1 MYAVATECKAEV
13 TPSTRNGHRVFSYTL
28 ESHTAQAF
36 GIMNELRLERQ
47 LCDVTL
53 RVKYSDLEAVE
64 FVAHKIVL
72 ASSSPVFRAMFTN
85 GLKECGMEVV
95 PIEGIHPRVMERL
108 IEFSYTASISVGE
121 KCVIHVMNGAVMYQI
136 DSVVKACCDFLVQ
149 QLDPSNAIGIASF
162 AEQIGCTELHQKAR
176 EYIYMNFS
184 QVATQEEFF
193 NLSHCQLVTLISRD
207 ELNVRCESEV
217 FHACIAWVKYDSENR
232 RPYIQALLRAVRC
245 HSLTPHFLQLQLQKC
260 ELLKGD
266 SQCKDYLAQIFQ
278 DLTLHK
284 PTTVLSCRTPKVPQ
298 LIYTAGGYY
307 RQSLSYLEA
316 YNPCTG
322 AWLRLADLH
331 MPRSGLAGC
340 VISGL
345 FYAVGGRNNAPDGN
359 MDSSALDCYNP
370 MNNHWCP
377 CAPMSVPRNRI
388 GVGVIDGMIY
398 AVGGS
403 HGCIHHNSV
412 ERYDPD
418 KDSWQ
423 LVAPMLTRRIGVGV
437 AVINRLLYAV
447 GGFDGT
453 NRLNSSECYNPEKDE
468 WRTVAPMNTVRSGAG
483 MCALGNAIYAMGGY
497 DGTNQLNTVEC
508 YDIETD
514 CWVFVAP
521 MRHRRSALGVTAHH
535 GKIYVL
541 GGYDG
546 NTFLD
551 SVECYDPATGCWD
564 EVTRMT
570 SGRSGVGVAVTME
583 PCPKQLAQSQGQCRG
598 QSQGQCQGQCQGQ
611 SQGQGQ

>member
-1 MYAVATECKAEV
+1 MYAAGMTECKAEV

-28 ESHTAQAF
+28 ESHTAAAF
-36 GIMNELRLERQ
+36 AIMNELRLERQ

-53 RVKYSDLEAVE
+53 RVKYNDLDAVD
-64 FVAHKIVL
+64 FVAHKVVL

-108 IEFSYTASISVGE
+108 IEFAYTASITVGE

-217 FHACIAWVKYDSENR
+217 FHACVAWVQYDRENR
-232 RPYIQALLRAVRC
+232 RPYVQALLQAVRC
-245 HSLTPHFLQLQLQKC
+245 HSLTPHFLQLQLQRC
-260 ELLKGD
+260 EVLKWD
-266 SQCKDYLAQIFQ
+266 AQCKDYLSQIFQ

-284 PTTVLSCRTPKVPQ
+284 PTKVMSCRTPKVPQ

-322 AWLRLADLH
+322 AWLRLADLQV
-331 MPRSGLAGC
+331 PRSGLAAC

-359 MDSSALDCYNP
+359 MDSNTLDCYNP
-370 MNNHWCP
+370 MNNRWSP

-412 ERYDPD
+412 ERYDPER
-418 KDSWQ
+418 DSWQ

-453 NRLNSSECYNPEKDE
+453 HRLSSSECYNPERDE
-468 WRTVAPMNTVRSGAG
+468 WRGTAPMNTVRSGAG
-483 MCALGNAIYAMGGY
+483 VCALGNGIYVMGGY
-497 DGTNQLNTVEC
+497 DGTNQLNTVER

-514 CWVFVAP
+514 SWSFVAS
-521 MRHRRSALGVTAHH
+521 MKHRRSALGVTTHH
-535 GKIYVL
+535 GRIYVL

-551 SVECYDPATGCWD
+551 SVECYDPETDTWT
-564 EVTRMT
+564 EVTKMT

-583 PCPKQLAQSQGQCRG
+583 PCRKELS
-598 QSQGQCQGQCQGQ
+598 QCQKC
-611 SQGQGQ
+611 